1 MTATRIELSVII
13 PCYNAGA
20 WVAETIRSVLAQ
32 STPPLEII
40 AVNDGSTDATAEI
53 LSGFD
58 GRVRVITQTNLG
70 LGAARNAGARVAR
83 GEWLGF
89 LDADDLYLP
98 DALTRYGELHREF
111 PEATVLFADFQEFD
125 SAGTRFRPSASA
137 YLADAGSIAA
147 KSRNACLLFEPPVKV
162 LIERNGAFTPSTLV
176 VRKDVFFRAGQFD
189 ETRYMGAEDLDL
201 YFRLAPTE
209 SVGFMNH
216 VVLRKRRHAANM
228 GQDLTLMRAAAE
240 WTLDRAETLY
250 REKYRGLLSIVRRKK
265 AGLLGGWVRADL
277 EAGRPGALALSLR
290 LVRCSPLEPQ
300 GWWLL
305 VKTLARRPFG
315 T

>member
-98 DALTRYGELHREF
+98 DALTRY
-111 PEATVLFADFQEFD
+111 V
-125 SAGTRFRPSASA
+125 S
-137 YLADAGSIAA
+137 
-147 KSRNACLLFEPPVKV
+147 
-162 LIERNGAFTPSTLV
+162 
-176 VRKDVFFRAGQFD
+176 
-189 ETRYMGAEDLDL
+189 
-201 YFRLAPTE
+201 
-209 SVGFMNH
+209 
-216 VVLRKRRHAANM
+216 
-228 GQDLTLMRAAAE
+228 
-240 WTLDRAETLY
+240 DRAPPRTWPMPARL
-250 REKYRGLLSIVRRKK
+250 RRNP
-265 AGLLGGWVRADL
+265 ATRAFSSS
-277 EAGRPGALALSLR
+277 RP
-290 LVRCSPLEPQ
+290 
-300 GWWLL
+300 
-305 VKTLARRPFG
+305 
-315 T
+315 